1 MPLWRKFK
9 KMKNEENKPELLFD
23 KVNYKILLIGLAII
37 AIGFILMT
45 GGGTEDP
52 NTFDEEALFSFRR
65 IRLAPTVVI
74 AGFGVTIYSIM
85 KNPFKK

>member
-1 MPLWRKFK
+1 MN
-9 KMKNEENKPELLFD
+9 MKNEENKPTFLFE
-23 KVNYKILLIGLAII
+23 KVNYKILFIGVAII
-37 AIGFILMT
+37 ALGFILMT

-65 IRLAPTVVI
+65 IRLAPTVVLI
-74 AGFGVTIYSIM
+74 GFGVTIYSIM

>member
-9 KMKNEENKPELLFD
+9 KMKNENNKPEFLFD
-23 KVNYKILLIGLAII
+23 KINYKILLIGLGII
-37 AIGFILMT
+37 ALGFILMT

-65 IRLAPTVVI
+65 IRLAPTVVL
-74 AGFGVTIYSIM
+74 AGFGVVIYAIM
-85 KNPFKK
+85 KNPKK

>member
-1 MPLWRKFK
+1 
-9 KMKNEENKPELLFD
+9 MKNEENKPEFLFD

>member
-1 MPLWRKFK
+1 
-9 KMKNEENKPELLFD
+9 MKNEENKPTFLFE
-23 KVNYKILLIGLAII
+23 KVNYKILFIGVAII
-37 AIGFILMT
+37 ALGFILMA
-45 GGGTEDP
+45 GGGTDDP

-65 IRLAPTVVI
+65 IRLAPTLVL

>member
-1 MPLWRKFK
+1 MK
-9 KMKNEENKPELLFD
+9 KEENKPTFLFE
-23 KVNYKILLIGLAII
+23 KVNYKILFIGLGII
-37 AIGFILMT
+37 ILGFLLMT
-45 GGGTEDP
+45 GGGTNDP

-65 IRLAPTVVI
+65 IRLAPTLVL

>member
-9 KMKNEENKPELLFD
+9 KMKNEENKPEFLFD

-52 NTFDEEALFSFRR
+52 NTFNEEALFSFRR

>member
-1 MPLWRKFK
+1 
-9 KMKNEENKPELLFD
+9 MKNEENKPTFLFE
-23 KVNYKILLIGLAII
+23 KVNYKILFIGVAII
-37 AIGFILMT
+37 ALGFILMT

-65 IRLAPTVVI
+65 IRLAPTLVL

>member
-1 MPLWRKFK
+1 
-9 KMKNEENKPELLFD
+9 MKNEENKPTFLFE
-23 KVNYKILLIGLAII
+23 KVNYKILFIGVGII
-37 AIGFILMT
+37 ALGFILMA
-45 GGGTEDP
+45 GGGTDDP

-65 IRLAPTVVI
+65 IRLAPTLVL

>member
-1 MPLWRKFK
+1 MK
-9 KMKNEENKPELLFD
+9 KEENKPAFLFE

-37 AIGFILMT
+37 ALGFVLMA

-65 IRLAPTVVI
+65 IRLAPTLVL

>member
-1 MPLWRKFK
+1 MN
-9 KMKNEENKPELLFD
+9 MKNEENKPTFLFE
-23 KVNYKILLIGLAII
+23 KVNYKILFIGVGII
-37 AIGFILMT
+37 ALGFILMA

-52 NTFDEEALFSFRR
+52 NTFDADALFSFRR
-65 IRLAPTVVI
+65 IRLAPTLVL